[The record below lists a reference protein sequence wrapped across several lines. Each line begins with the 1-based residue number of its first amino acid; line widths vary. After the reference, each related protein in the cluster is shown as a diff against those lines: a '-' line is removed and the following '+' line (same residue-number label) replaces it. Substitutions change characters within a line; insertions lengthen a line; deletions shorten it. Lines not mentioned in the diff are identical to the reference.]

1 MLTNSYSKKQIQQR
15 NLMLEDCLRP
25 CYSDIKI
32 QEQYPL
38 ILDEKNQQYSFS
50 IVKDEKIISHANL
63 QARQLKQNTAIKVGL
78 IGNVATHP
86 GEQGKG
92 HIKRLL
98 AELENVAR
106 AQGLNALILW
116 SDLDKFYQKLGY
128 KSLSLE
134 YLFTFNNKRNKF
146 VNDIQIHQY
155 SHSCLDENRIAKWL
169 ELRDP
174 SIETLIRSTTDFKKL
189 LSIPQTHIFDWSDSK
204 GKVRGYLIIGKG
216 FDMTD
221 VVHEW
226 ACINPTELIKTIEN
240 IMSYFNLEELR
251 VLSPF
256 YKNVSVNDALLNSAD
271 KYEKNPMAWIKP
283 LDNTQKYNLEEM
295 FIWGLDS
302 I

>member
-1 MLTNSYSKKQIQQR
+1 
-15 NLMLEDCLRP
+15 MLEDCLRP

-155 SHSCLDENRIAKWL
+155 SHSSLDENRIAKWL

-204 GKVRGYLIIGKG
+204 GRVRGYLIIGKG

-240 IMSYFNLEELR
+240 IMSYFNLEGVTCFIS
-251 VLSPF
+251 VL
-256 YKNVSVNDALLNSAD
+256 
-271 KYEKNPMAWIKP
+271 
-283 LDNTQKYNLEEM
+283 QKCKCK
-295 FIWGLDS
+295 
-302 I
+302 